1 MRQLKI
7 TQSLTN
13 RDSSTVEKY
22 FNEVSK
28 AELLTPDEEAILA
41 RKVREGDEAAL
52 ERLVKANLRFVISV
66 AKQYHYGDIPLNDL
80 INEGNIGLIKAAQ
93 KFDETKGFKFI
104 SYAVWWIRQS
114 ILDALSKNGRF
125 VRLPLHKIMERSKIK
140 QFSSKFE
147 QKFEREPTPEEVA
160 EHVDCKPQE
169 VVDLNPIGDKP
180 ASLQAEF
187 DDGEGCMLDILK
199 HSSSSNP
206 DQDLMFDSVRKD
218 IERILKKLSDRE
230 REVILRFF
238 GLGRE
243 YSESLEDIAATMGLT
258 KERVRQLKECA
269 LRKLRSGVKPEL
281 LTAYL

>member
-41 RKVREGDEAAL
+41 KKVREGDEAAL

-125 VRLPLHKIMERSKIK
+125 VRLPLHK
-140 QFSSKFE
+140 
-147 QKFEREPTPEEVA
+147 
-160 EHVDCKPQE
+160 
-169 VVDLNPIGDKP
+169 
-180 ASLQAEF
+180 
-187 DDGEGCMLDILK
+187 
-199 HSSSSNP
+199 
-206 DQDLMFDSVRKD
+206 
-218 IERILKKLSDRE
+218 
-230 REVILRFF
+230 
-238 GLGRE
+238 
-243 YSESLEDIAATMGLT
+243 
-258 KERVRQLKECA
+258 
-269 LRKLRSGVKPEL
+269 
-281 LTAYL
+281 